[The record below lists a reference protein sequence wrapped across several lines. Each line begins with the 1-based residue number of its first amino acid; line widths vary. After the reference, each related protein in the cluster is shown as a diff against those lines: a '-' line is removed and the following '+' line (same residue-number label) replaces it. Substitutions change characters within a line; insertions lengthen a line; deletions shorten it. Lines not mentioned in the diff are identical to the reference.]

1 MNNKTIALDYDGVI
15 HKYSKAYHDGTIYD
29 GPIDGARDA
38 IRLLRKKGYRVA
50 IFTARPNIED
60 IHQWLQQHKI
70 VVDDVSNV
78 KPKAVAYI
86 DDRGIRFT
94 NWRDILNYF

>member
-1 MNNKTIALDYDGVI
+1 MNGKTIALDFDGVI

-29 GPIDGARDA
+29 DPIDGARDA
-38 IRLLRKKGYRVA
+38 IRLIKKKGYKVV
-50 IFTARPNIED
+50 IFTARPNIDE
-60 IHQWLQQHKI
+60 IHQWLQKHKI
-70 VVDDVSNV
+70 VVDDVTNS
-78 KPKAVAYI
+78 KPKAIAYI

>member
-1 MNNKTIALDYDGVI
+1 MNEKTIAVDFDGVI

-29 GPIDGARDA
+29 EPIEGARDA
-38 IRLLRKKGYRVA
+38 LRLLKKKGYKVVVSSVRDVG
-50 IFTARPNIED
+50 D
-60 IHQWLQQHKI
+60 ISDWLHRYKI
-70 VVDDVSNV
+70 KVDEVTNY

-94 NWRDILNYF
+94 TWRDMLNYF